1 MLLLG
6 HEYKTK
12 YTLRQTH
19 RLLDVVLGVT
29 FQATKYHFKTQ
40 VTFLAN
46 LLRYRNSIDMVKL
59 QKYHVLEKF
68 KRISMFKKE
77 LLHFEIIKKELQILH
92 SHNPKLLSFIRLP
105 ISTHYP
111 IKLLNPQILEEVCLE
126 YDDGDDTLDDVSED
140 YRESR
145 REEIETVDTVLDYQI
160 EFNTE
165 HVLLDSNECTLV

>member
-1 MLLLG
+1 MLLLV

-19 RLLDVVLGVT
+19 RLLDVVLGIT
-29 FQATKYHFKTQ
+29 FQSTKHHFKTQ

-46 LLRYRNSIDMVKL
+46 LLRYRNSIDMLKL

-68 KRISMFKKE
+68 KHISMFKKE
-77 LLHFEIIKKELQILH
+77 LLHFEIIKKELQALH

-111 IKLLNPQILEEVCLE
+111 IKILNPQILEESYLE
-126 YDDGDDTLDDVSED
+126 YDEDTLDDVSED

-145 REEIETVDTVLDYQI
+145 REEIETADVVLDYQI
-160 EFNTE
+160 GINIE
-165 HVLLDSNECTLV
+165 HVILDSNECTLV

>member
-1 MLLLG
+1 MLLLCQ
-6 HEYKTK
+6 EYKTK

-19 RLLDVVLGVT
+19 RLLDVVLGIT
-29 FQATKYHFKTQ
+29 LQTTKHHFKTQ

-46 LLRYRNSIDMVKL
+46 LLRYRSSIDMVKL

-77 LLHFEIIKKELQILH
+77 LLHFEIIKKELQILN
-92 SHNPKLLSFIRLP
+92 SHNLKLLSFIRLP

-111 IKLLNPQILEEVCLE
+111 TKLLNPQTLEEDYFE
-126 YDDGDDTLDDVSED
+126 YDDDTLDDVSED

-145 REEIETVDTVLDYQI
+145 REEIDTADVVLDYQVDL
-160 EFNTE
+160 NTE
-165 HVLLDSNECTLV
+165 YVLLDSNECTLV